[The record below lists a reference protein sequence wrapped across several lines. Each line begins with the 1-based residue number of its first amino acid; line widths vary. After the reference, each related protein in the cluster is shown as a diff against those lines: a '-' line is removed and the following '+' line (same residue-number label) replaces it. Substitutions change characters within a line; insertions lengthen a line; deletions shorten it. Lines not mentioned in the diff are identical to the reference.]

1 MLNKH
6 DIQKDFYSRM
16 TEFKKKYKDNDLGKT
31 SEKKQ
36 DLNQNIFDNN
46 LSIERQEVEER

>member
-1 MLNKH
+1 MPNKH

-31 SEKKQ
+31 SEKKPLQ
-36 DLNQNIFDNN
+36 KMSVIVFY
-46 LSIERQEVEER
+46 ICP